1 MTSKIA
7 LASLLV
13 TTAMTPAFAQNMG
26 LSAASVEVG
35 TAFLTG
41 DGSDANQTSLE
52 GTAEFAITPVFTL
65 GASLGLYGHSGD
77 SYYYEPSSYDATNL
91 TAHALY
97 KATPTSAIGVFV
109 ATESTDAHV
118 DNINAVGVEFGMRSG
133 KTSFDAYY
141 AMTDLAANSSEDYT
155 FGGMALEV
163 GLAQGFTVGA
173 SYDAFSPSIGITSSG
188 ALIEATV
195 TDVAVSAGYDF
206 GNGFGV
212 EAELGRLGIT
222 ANDGATNYTAAD
234 PEVYVG
240 LNVSYDFG
248 GNGGTFTKA
257 RSFMDLAAF
266 SLDRF

>member
-1 MTSKIA
+1 MTYK
-7 LASLLV
+7 LTLTTLLISSS
-13 TTAMTPAFAQNMG
+13 MTPVFAQTVG
-26 LSAASVEVG
+26 LSAASIDLG
-35 TAFLTG
+35 SAFLTG

-52 GTAEFAITPVFTL
+52 GTAEFALTPTITL

-77 SYYYEPSSYDATNL
+77 TYDNEASIYDATNF

-97 KATPTSAIGVFV
+97 KATPTTALGIFV
-109 ATESTDAHV
+109 ATESTDAHSEH
-118 DNINAVGVEFGMRSG
+118 INVIGAEFGMRSG

-141 AMTDLAANSSEDYT
+141 GMTDLAANANDDYT

-163 GLAQGFTVGA
+163 GLAQGFTIGA
-173 SYDAFSPSIGITSSG
+173 SYDAFSPSIGVTLG
-188 ALIEATV
+188 GVVLEATV

-206 GNGFGV
+206 GNGIGV

-222 ANDGATNYTAAD
+222 ANDGTTNYTATD

-248 GNGGTFTKA
+248 GNGGTFTKT